1 VAYFDVAP
9 IRDVPAGQL
18 ARADVHDA
26 FDNGWMHMALDLYQR
41 ASVEQGIEDRHPFF
55 DRRVVEFALSLPDEQ
70 RWQRGRTRHVLRR
83 AMNGRLPAIVRDRPD
98 IGKGDLSHLYEEA
111 LATIGGR
118 GFFEGPLEVAARG
131 WVVAA
136 EARRLYDRMRAQHA
150 RRDAGYGDSAFRLW
164 NIAALELWHQGVF
177 GVGRSSWRDQDR
189 PHESSAPMGPPEH
202 AGLTGVQC

>member
-1 VAYFDVAP
+1 
-9 IRDVPAGQL
+9 
-18 ARADVHDA
+18 
-26 FDNGWMHMALDLYQR
+26 MHMALDLYQR
-41 ASVEQGIEDRHPFF
+41 ASVEPGIEDRHPFL